1 MNRFKQGLAA
11 VAAVGALSM
20 AGAANAAFLLNDWQI
35 DFGAIVPGAQV
46 VGGTS
51 ATSGID
57 FIGFNDSPLNVIW
70 HDSDGTAGW
79 SIGDTYTVLTRG
91 FVSGFGDNVSGA
103 VAVPLLNFNGTLA
116 GLRGFEL
123 TYDASLTIQIT
134 GGTPGAPIW
143 THVANPADYL
153 DFYIDDLSGLA
164 ATGGVKATPGTGAGY
179 TDGVKVLT
187 FTSVAG
193 DGGSA
198 NIAGTLDGSDD
209 ATFVLTDV
217 WVPGVFKT
225 LAGEELAPGLTIGL
239 VDTNFDLDSNNN
251 GLLDETR
258 GGFGCTT
265 TNQSVF
271 FFCGVED
278 GTFRLATAVPAPATL
293 GLLGA
298 GLLGLASMGRR
309 RKV

>member
-11 VAAVGALSM
+11 VAAIGALSM
-20 AGAANAAFLLNDWQI
+20 AGTANAAFLLNDWQI
-35 DFGAIVPGAQV
+35 DFGVIVPGADP

-51 ATSGID
+51 AISGID
-57 FIGFNDSPLNVIW
+57 FIGFNDSPLNVTW
-70 HDSDGTAGW
+70 NDSDGTTGW

-91 FVSGFGDNVSGA
+91 FASGFGDSVSGA
-103 VAVPLLNFNGTLA
+103 VPAPLLNVNGTFA
-116 GLRGFEL
+116 GLRGYEL

-134 GGTPGAPIW
+134 GGTAATPIW
-143 THVANPADYL
+143 THVANPADFL
-153 DFYIDDLSGLA
+153 TFYIDDLSD
-164 ATGGVKATPGTGAGY
+164 GGKATPGTGAGY

-198 NIAGTLDGSDD
+198 NVAGTLDGSDD
-209 ATFVLTDV
+209 ASFVLTDV

-225 LAGEELAPGLTIGL
+225 LAGEELAPGLMIGL
-239 VDTNFDLDSNNN
+239 VDSNFDLDSDNDGVLN
-251 GLLDETR
+251 ETR

-298 GLLGLASMGRR
+298 GLLGLAAMGRR
-309 RKV
+309 RKA

>member
-1 MNRFKQGLAA
+1 MNRFKRGL
-11 VAAVGALSM
+11 VAAAGALSM
-20 AGAANAAFLLNDWQI
+20 VGSANAAFLLNDWQI
-35 DFGAIVPGAQV
+35 DFGAIVPTGQA

-57 FIGFNDSPLNVIW
+57 FIGFNDSPLKVTWN
-70 HDSDGTAGW
+70 DTDGTVGW
-79 SIGDTYTVLTRG
+79 SVGDTYTVLTRG
-91 FVSGFGDNVSGA
+91 FASGFGDTVSGA
-103 VAVPLLNFNGTLA
+103 VAAPLLNYDGTFLGA
-116 GLRGFEL
+116 RGFEL

-134 GGTPGAPIW
+134 GGTAATPIW
-143 THVANPADYL
+143 THVANPADFL
-153 DFYIDDLSGLA
+153 TFYIDDLSD
-164 ATGGVKATPGTGAGY
+164 GGKATPGTGAGY

-198 NIAGTLDGSDD
+198 NVAGTLDGSDD
-209 ATFVLTDV
+209 ATFRLTKV

-225 LAGEELAPGLTIGL
+225 LAGDDLAPGLMIGL
-239 VDTNFDLDSNNN
+239 VDSNFDLDSNGN
-251 GLLDETR
+251 GVLDETR

-265 TNQSVF
+265 TNQTLFS
-271 FFCGVED
+271 FCGVED
-278 GTFRLATAVPAPATL
+278 GTFRLAVPAPATL

-298 GLLGLASMGRR
+298 GLLGLAAIGRR

>member
-1 MNRFKQGLAA
+1 MHSFKRGLAA
-11 VAAVGALSM
+11 LATVGALSA
-20 AGAANAAFLLNDWQI
+20 AGSANAAFLLDDWQI
-35 DFGAIVPGAQV
+35 DFGNAALGITGGGT

-57 FIGFNDSPLNVIW
+57 FIGFNDSPLNVTY
-70 HDSDGTAGW
+70 HDSDGTPGF
-79 SIGDTYTVLTRG
+79 SVGDTYTVLTKG
-91 FVSGFGDNVSGA
+91 VASSFGDTVSGVVPA
-103 VAVPLLNFNGTLA
+103 PLLNVNGFF
-116 GLRGFEL
+116 GGFEGYEL
-123 TYDASLTIQIT
+123 TYSASLTIRVT
-134 GGTPGAPIW
+134 GGTAATPIW

-153 DFYIDDLSGLA
+153 DFYIDDLGDL
-164 ATGGVKATPGTGAGY
+164 TKANPGTGAGY

-198 NIAGTLDGSDD
+198 NVAGTLDGSDD
-209 ATFVLTDV
+209 ATFILTNV
-217 WVPGVFKT
+217 WVAGVFKT
-225 LAGEELAPGLTIGL
+225 LGGQELTPGLTLGL
-239 VDTNFDLDSNNN
+239 VDSNFDLDSNNN

-258 GGFGCTT
+258 GGFGCTAA
-265 TNQSVF
+265 NQSLT

-298 GLLGLASMGRR
+298 GLLGLAAAGRR